1 MRPLP
6 RPTATMAL
14 SNLVCARSPS
24 LFTLRQQRPSLS
36 SPPVVGRSSPSQ
48 AAVYGSHPV
57 LPPSSFPT
65 SPSASTSRLDILSSS
80 RTSIAELANGSSFPA
95 PTASLSVVEATD
107 GARNA
112 AASPQ
117 RPWDGRRWL
126 GVVCVSPTCSAC
138 CRGGCSLKWLAK
150 QKFRLVARDHAG
162 CFVTGKMPEP

>member
-48 AAVYGSHPV
+48 AAVY
-57 LPPSSFPT
+57 
-65 SPSASTSRLDILSSS
+65 
-80 RTSIAELANGSSFPA
+80 
-95 PTASLSVVEATD
+95 ASLSVVEATD